1 MTQTIR
7 LIVYVVGC
15 FLAYQIF
22 AFVSQGTHPWVLYN
36 ADALNIPL
44 LYESIVHGQG
54 TFSDWTVPSTT
65 YFFPDISVYFL
76 LGVII
81 KNRFLHVIAFGV
93 VQILYF
99 VFILDVL
106 GRIVTGNKRVSLF
119 PLIALFS
126 LALLSTGVLTN
137 SLLITLVVSNFHMG
151 ATLMTFTLWA
161 LLLSVIKKD
170 HWWKKISLLVLA
182 YATAW
187 SDVTFLYDFLLPA
200 LATLI
205 LLGIVRQLP
214 KRVAWQYS
222 GILLLVIALSQ
233 YFLHNN
239 KPLRIAAPPISLHAN
254 WQHVLYYVDSLRML
268 YQNNSILFCTLIAVI
283 LVGITTVVRHVLQ
296 RKPINLCIVLLCAS
310 VLTFFIGSVVVSAS
324 DYMLAN
330 GANPLLGRHIQTT
343 LLFPVLCGLPAL
355 VYYHAPKMCWSNFS
369 LILVIV
375 SIAILSIAFSYPMN
389 RHNLLS
395 FHPPYIACLDKLN
408 HRYTLQG
415 GLTAYRDAK
424 PIRFLSQTGIQ
435 TVAYDELHHT
445 PQLWMNS
452 IAWYHNR
459 DVNFIVW
466 RRDIPNPPPLRP
478 SIMSQVGYFY
488 KHLTCGSY
496 DIWLYKS
503 TQLGS
508 LIKNAN
514 YQPIG
519 PVDAT
524 GIYTLHNTL
533 LRAKTAE

>member
-1 MTQTIR
+1 MNQTVRI
-7 LIVYVVGC
+7 IAYVVAC

-22 AFVSQGTHPWVLYN
+22 AFVSQGNHPWVLYN

-54 TFSDWTVPSTT
+54 TFSDWTFPSTT

-76 LGVII
+76 LGVMV

-106 GRIVTGNKRVSLF
+106 GRIVTGSKRVSLF

-161 LLLSVIKKD
+161 LLLSAIKKD
-170 HWWKKISLLVLA
+170 HWWKKITLLILA

-205 LLGIVRQLP
+205 LLGIARQLP

-222 GILLLVIALSQ
+222 SILLLAIAFSQ

-254 WQHVLYYVDSLRML
+254 WQHGVYYVDSLRML
-268 YQNNSILFCTLIAVI
+268 YQNNSILFCALIAVI
-283 LVGITTVVRHVLQ
+283 LFGIVTMVRHMLQ
-296 RKPINLCIVLLCAS
+296 RKPMNLCIVVLCAS

-330 GANPLLGRHIQTT
+330 GTNALLGRHVQTT

-355 VYYHAPKMCWSNFS
+355 VYYHAPKMCWSNLS
-369 LILVIV
+369 LMLVIV
-375 SIAILSIAFSYPMN
+375 SIAILSVAFGYPMN
-389 RHNLLS
+389 RQNLLS
-395 FHPPYIACLDKLN
+395 FYPPYIACLDTLN
-408 HRYTLQG
+408 NYHILQT

-435 TVAYDELHHT
+435 PVAYDEQHHT

-452 IAWYHNR
+452 IAWYQNR

-466 RRDIPNPPPLRP
+466 RKDIPNPPALRP
-478 SIMSQVGYFY
+478 RIISQVGHFY

-496 DIWLYKS
+496 NIWLYKS
-503 TQLGS
+503 KQLGL
-508 LIKNAN
+508 LIKKAH
-514 YQPIG
+514 YQHIG

-533 LRAKTAE
+533 LRAKAAQ

>member
-1 MTQTIR
+1 MFMNQTVRI
-7 LIVYVVGC
+7 IAYVVAC

-22 AFVSQGTHPWVLYN
+22 AFVSQGNHPWVLYN

-54 TFSDWTVPSTT
+54 TFSDWTFPSTT

-76 LGVII
+76 LGVMV

-106 GRIVTGNKRVSLF
+106 GRIVTGSKRVSLF

-161 LLLSVIKKD
+161 LLLSAIKKD
-170 HWWKKISLLVLA
+170 HWWKKITLLILA

-205 LLGIVRQLP
+205 LLGIARQLP

-222 GILLLVIALSQ
+222 SILLLAIAFSQ

-254 WQHVLYYVDSLRML
+254 WQHGVYYVDSLRML
-268 YQNNSILFCTLIAVI
+268 YQNNSILFCALIAVI
-283 LVGITTVVRHVLQ
+283 LFGIVTMVRHMLQ
-296 RKPINLCIVLLCAS
+296 RKPMNLCIVVLCAS

-330 GANPLLGRHIQTT
+330 GTNALLGRHVQTT

-355 VYYHAPKMCWSNFS
+355 VYYHAPKMCWSNLS
-369 LILVIV
+369 LMLVIV
-375 SIAILSIAFSYPMN
+375 SIAILSVAFGYPMN
-389 RHNLLS
+389 RQNLLS
-395 FHPPYIACLDKLN
+395 FYPP
-408 HRYTLQG
+408 
-415 GLTAYRDAK
+415 
-424 PIRFLSQTGIQ
+424 
-435 TVAYDELHHT
+435 
-445 PQLWMNS
+445 
-452 IAWYHNR
+452 
-459 DVNFIVW
+459 
-466 RRDIPNPPPLRP
+466 
-478 SIMSQVGYFY
+478 
-488 KHLTCGSY
+488 
-496 DIWLYKS
+496 
-503 TQLGS
+503 
-508 LIKNAN
+508 
-514 YQPIG
+514 
-519 PVDAT
+519 
-524 GIYTLHNTL
+524 
-533 LRAKTAE
+533 